1 MRRICSILLMAL
13 LPIAGFASSGSN
25 VALMS
30 ANVNLEDSAS
40 LQRGARLFVN
50 YCLSCHGAKYMRYNR
65 MAEDLGLSDQQL
77 HDNLMFASE
86 KSGDTMTVAM
96 QPAQAQKWF
105 GKAPPDLSVITRSR
119 GPDWVYTFLLSFY
132 QDSNPERLFGVN
144 NVVFEATAMP
154 AVLASLQGVQ
164 VLVEEEVTDGHGGH
178 ETHKTL
184 QLKEP
189 GSMNPA
195 EYKRAVR
202 DLVSFLTYVGEPAKL
217 VRYEIGTWVLLF
229 LVVLFFITYS
239 LKKEYWRDVH

>member
-13 LPIAGFASSGSN
+13 LPIAGFASGGSN
-25 VALMS
+25 VPLMS

-40 LQRGARLFVN
+40 LHRGARLFVN

-65 MAEDLGLSDQQL
+65 MAEDLGLSDEQL

>member
-13 LPIAGFASSGSN
+13 LPIAGFASGGSN

>member
-1 MRRICSILLMAL
+1 MRRICSIWLMAL
-13 LPIAGFASSGSN
+13 LPVTGFASGVSN
-25 VALMS
+25 VPLMS
-30 ANVNLEDSAS
+30 AKVDLHNTAS
-40 LQRGARLFVN
+40 LQRGAQLFVN

-65 MAEDLGLSDQQL
+65 MAEDLRLTETQL
-77 HDNLMFASE
+77 IENLMFASE
-86 KSGDTMTVAM
+86 KTGDTMTVAIR
-96 QPAQAQKWF
+96 PAEAEKWF

-132 QDSNPERLFGVN
+132 EDSNPERLFGVN

-154 AVLASLQGVQ
+154 AVLAGLQGVQ
-164 VLVEEEVTDGHGGH
+164 VLVEEQVSDGHGGQV
-178 ETHKTL
+178 THKTL
-184 QLKEP
+184 ELKEP

-195 EYKRAVR
+195 QYKRAVR

-229 LVVLFFITYS
+229 LVVLFVITYG

>member
-13 LPIAGFASSGSN
+13 LPIAGFASGGSN

-189 GSMNPA
+189 GSLNPA